1 MVSTLFRSI
10 SGFGLNWVFAR
21 VLSLLARL
29 HLVSAP
35 EAQKITR
42 RGFVRNATLGSTAIV
57 GAILTGGAIRFG
69 WPNKTGAFGSALNVS
84 GSDIP
89 PPNGTPYLNAAGK
102 FFLVHNEDG
111 LLALYRKCPHL
122 GCTVPWVET
131 SHEFRC
137 PCHGS
142 IYDYD
147 GAKIGGP
154 TPRGLDL
161 MAITVESSGD
171 LSVDTGEITQRGA
184 GYDPSM
190 ATPYP

>member
-1 MVSTLFRSI
+1 MLSSLLRSL
-10 SGFGLNWVFAR
+10 SGMGLNWLVSR
-21 VLSLLARL
+21 LLSLLVRL

-35 EAQKITR
+35 EAQKVTR
-42 RGFVRNATLGSTAIV
+42 RSFVRNATLGSTAIV
-57 GAILTGGAIRFG
+57 TTLLSAGTIRLL
-69 WPNKTGAFGSALNVS
+69 WPNKTGAFGGDIAVA
-84 GSDIP
+84 GSSVP
-89 PPNGTPYLNAAGK
+89 PPDGTPFLNAPGK
-102 FFLVHNEDG
+102 FFIVHNDDG
-111 LLALYRKCPHL
+111 VMALYRKCPHL
-122 GCTVPWVET
+122 GCTVPWVES

-147 GAKIGGP
+147 GAKVGGP

-161 MAITVESSGD
+161 MAVTVESSGN
-171 LSVDTGEITQRGA
+171 LVVDTGDISQRGV

>member
-1 MVSTLFRSI
+1 MLSSLFRSLF
-10 SGFGLNWVFAR
+10 GMGLNWTFAR
-21 VLSLLARL
+21 VLSLLVRL

-35 EAQKITR
+35 EAQKVTR

-57 GAILTGGAIRFG
+57 TTLLSAGTIRLL
-69 WPNKTGAFGSALNVS
+69 WPNKTGAFGGDINVA
-84 GSDIP
+84 GSNIP
-89 PPNGTPYLNAAGK
+89 PPDGTPYLNAPGK
-102 FFLVHNEDG
+102 FFIVHNEDG
-111 LLALYRKCPHL
+111 IMALYRKCPHL
-122 GCTVPWVET
+122 GCTVPWAEG
-131 SHEFRC
+131 SHQFRC

-147 GAKIGGP
+147 GAKVGGP

-161 MAITVESSGD
+161 MAITVEHSGD
-171 LSVDTGEITQRGA
+171 LSVDTGSINQRGV